1 MKRKE
6 LPFIAAALLATALI
20 VGCGDQKDP
29 RLSDA
34 DIAYMKQ
41 QRLIQMYGGNT
52 TSTSTSTVVQYVTIT
67 NTTTVNVH

>member
-1 MKRKE
+1 MKLKN
-6 LPFIAAALLATALI
+6 LPFLAALVIAVAFV

-41 QRLIQMYGGNT
+41 QRLLQMYGGGT
-52 TSTSTSTVVQYVTIT
+52 TTTGTSTVVQYVTIT
-67 NTTTVNVH
+67 NTTTVTH